1 VLLLH
6 NHYQQP
12 GGEDQVFS
20 AESELLESRD
30 HRVLRYTVHNDQ
42 VSKMGSLDRAKTAI
56 WNRAV
61 YRELRTLI
69 HRERPQIAH
78 FHNTFPLISPAAYYA
93 ARAEGVPVVQTLHN
107 YRLLCPNALFFRDGR
122 VCEDC
127 LGRQLFSWPGIL
139 HACYRESR
147 PASAAVAAMQSVHQA
162 LGTWDGAVD
171 VYVALT
177 EFARRKFVEGGLPAD
192 NVVVKP
198 NFVNPDPGAG
208 EGRGDFFLFVG
219 RLSQE
224 KGMDTLLA
232 AWKRLRT
239 GTPLRILGDGPL
251 APKVAEAAER
261 IQGLEWMG
269 RQSRDRVLALMKDAR
284 ALIFPSVWYEGFPMV
299 IAEAYAVGLPV
310 VASDLGSMSS
320 LVDHG
325 RTGLRFRPGD
335 PEDLATQ
342 AEWALTHPA
351 ELRCMRAEARAE
363 FEDNYT
369 AERNYRQ
376 LMGIYRKVAER
387 ANALP

>member
-1 VLLLH
+1 LH

-127 LGRQLFSWPGIL
+127 LGRQHFSWPGIL

-147 PASAAVAAMQSVHQA
+147 PASAAVAAMQSVHRA
-162 LGTWDGAVD
+162 MGTWDGAVD
-171 VYVALT
+171 VYVALS

-208 EGRGDFFLFVG
+208 EGRGNFFLFVG

-232 AWKRLRT
+232 AWKRLRMEA
-239 GTPLRILGDGPL
+239 PLRILGDGPL

-269 RQSRDRVLALMKDAR
+269 RQPRDRVLALMKDAR

-310 VASDLGSMSS
+310 IASDLGSMSS

-335 PEDLATQ
+335 PEDLAIQ
-342 AEWALTHPA
+342 AEWASTHPA
-351 ELRCMRAEARAE
+351 ELRRMRAEARAE
-363 FEDNYT
+363 FENNYT
-369 AERNYRQ
+369 AERNYRV
-376 LMGIYRKVAER
+376 LMDIYRTVVER
-387 ANALP
+387 TNALP